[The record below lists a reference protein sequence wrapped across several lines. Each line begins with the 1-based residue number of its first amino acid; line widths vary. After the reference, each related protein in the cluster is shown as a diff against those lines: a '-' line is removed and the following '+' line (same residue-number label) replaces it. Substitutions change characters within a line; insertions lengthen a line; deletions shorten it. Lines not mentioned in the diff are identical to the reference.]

1 MMSPTNSV
9 MFRLLLVFFFGSVT
23 LIGRAQND
31 FFQFDTN
38 FPSRTL
44 FPFVDG
50 TVFNIKDLV
59 DDVSSIVLPNSVSI
73 TATCTINLSA
83 SYLFFN
89 LKIPINFC
97 LYRGVYNVSLLYY
110 RVI

>member
-1 MMSPTNSV
+1 MIPLAA
-9 MFRLLLVFFFGSVT
+9 FRLLCIIFFGSVT

-59 DDVSSIVLPNSVSI
+59 DDVRFPLLPLSIAFLPFFVCCWIYCFHVSQLEL
-73 TATCTINLSA
+73 INVDL
-83 SYLFFN
+83 
-89 LKIPINFC
+89 
-97 LYRGVYNVSLLYY
+97 
-110 RVI
+110 

>member
-1 MMSPTNSV
+1 MIMNT
-9 MFRLLLVFFFGSVT
+9 FRLLLVIFFGSLT

-59 DDVSSIVLPNSVSI
+59 DDVRSYF
-73 TATCTINLSA
+73 LS
-83 SYLFFN
+83 YH
-89 LKIPINFC
+89 
-97 LYRGVYNVSLLYY
+97 
-110 RVI
+110 

>member
-1 MMSPTNSV
+1 MST
-9 MFRLLLVFFFGSVT
+9 FRFLLVIFFGSLT

-59 DDVSSIVLPNSVSI
+59 DDVRSF
-73 TATCTINLSA
+73 
-83 SYLFFN
+83 LFSRHFGN
-89 LKIPINFC
+89 YFFSPLIFHHPLK
-97 LYRGVYNVSLLYY
+97 LY
-110 RVI
+110 

>member
-1 MMSPTNSV
+1 MISIAA
-9 MFRLLLVFFFGSVT
+9 FRLLCIIFFGSVT

-59 DDVSSIVLPNSVSI
+59 DDVRFLFLRVTFAFLPSCARCWTYCFHVI
-73 TATCTINLSA
+73 QLQLT
-83 SYLFFN
+83 
-89 LKIPINFC
+89 
-97 LYRGVYNVSLLYY
+97 NVH
-110 RVI
+110 V

>member
-1 MMSPTNSV
+1 MISIKA
-9 MFRLLLVFFFGSVT
+9 FRLLCIIFFGSVT

-59 DDVSSIVLPNSVSI
+59 DDVRFLFVQISSVFLPSFICCWTYCFHISQLQL
-73 TATCTINLSA
+73 IN
-83 SYLFFN
+83 
-89 LKIPINFC
+89 
-97 LYRGVYNVSLLYY
+97 VYE
-110 RVI
+110 

>member
-1 MMSPTNSV
+1 MIPLAA
-9 MFRLLLVFFFGSVT
+9 FRLLCIIFFGSVT

-59 DDVSSIVLPNSVSI
+59 DDVRFQFCHCQLHFCPFSFAVVYV
-73 TATCTINLSA
+73 TFMSA
-83 SYLFFN
+83 S
-89 LKIPINFC
+89 C
-97 LYRGVYNVSLLYY
+97 S
-110 RVI
+110 